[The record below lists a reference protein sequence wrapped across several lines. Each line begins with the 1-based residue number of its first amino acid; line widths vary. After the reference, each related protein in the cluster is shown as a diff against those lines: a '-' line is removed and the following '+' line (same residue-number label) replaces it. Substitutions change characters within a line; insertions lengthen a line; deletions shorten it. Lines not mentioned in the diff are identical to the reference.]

1 MNIVQSSK
9 SLRTSIG
16 AIIKNSE
23 MLRFVPDHLKTK
35 KMCKHVIKKLPFVT
49 RYVPNQFKGQQMHDI
64 IFLENGVML
73 KFVLNCYK
81 NQKCVI
87 KLLIIMLMH

>member
-16 AIIKNSE
+16 AIIKNPE
-23 MLRFVPDHLKTK
+23 MLRFVTDHFKTK
-35 KMCKHVIKKLPFVT
+35 KMCKHVVKKLPFVT
-49 RYVPNQFKGQQMHDI
+49 RYVPNQYKGQQMHDI